1 MTKINSTRINNVSN
15 KSLDNLFG
23 ELVSSI
29 DSPSVYCYT
38 DIDALLR
45 GCRLILRILYLL
57 SRVCLPRLPSSA
69 YFRSFIVIL
78 VDSCLVRA

>member
-38 DIDALLR
+38 DIDALLN
-45 GCRLILRILYLL
+45 GI
-57 SRVCLPRLPSSA
+57 
-69 YFRSFIVIL
+69 IVQ
-78 VDSCLVRA
+78 

>member
-1 MTKINSTRINNVSN
+1 MTKINSTRINNVSH

-45 GCRLILRILYLL
+45 GCRLILRIQYL
-57 SRVCLPRLPSSA
+57 
-69 YFRSFIVIL
+69 
-78 VDSCLVRA
+78 